1 MTPPSSD
8 TQFSPAV
15 RVLSESEI
23 HDRLYGSYFGKKKA
37 PAAAPAPPPAPVAS
51 VAQSSP
57 SPDSA
62 WTGSEILNGELQRL
76 RSELISLRKEK
87 EQLAIRLQKVS
98 QPAASVPTG
107 EILVGFGSPPG
118 SGGGWF
124 GKIFAFLLLV
134 GTFGYL
140 SGTALQAS
148 PSAGDFT
155 PYTVQVAVYNGP
167 VLAGQAQRLLKELG
181 YDAFMAEMPR
191 VDGKLR
197 YRVYVGSFVTREEA
211 ARESK
216 RLEADSRFRNFKDS
230 FVLIR

>member
-37 PAAAPAPPPAPVAS
+37 PAVAPIVPPTH
-51 VAQSSP
+51 SSP

-62 WTGSEILNGELQRL
+62 WTGSEILTGELQRL

-87 EQLAIRLQKVS
+87 EQLAVRLERASRPAPAQNDPMTVFVS
-98 QPAASVPTG
+98 APAPRS
-107 EILVGFGSPPG
+107 
-118 SGGGWF
+118 GGWF
-124 GKIFAFLLLV
+124 GKIFGFLLLFGV
-134 GTFGYL
+134 LGYL